1 MQERVRALLGFYES
15 GDQFAVDA
23 VDLLAPLVER
33 GAWDKAGHGISFL
46 RDTKT
51 KRPQDS
57 FAAAL
62 KNSGEKTSNPR
73 PAPDKRKLAMR
84 AAGGAGS

>member
-1 MQERVRALLGFYES
+1 MQERVRPLLGFDEG
-15 GDQFAVDA
+15 GDQGDRFAVA
-23 VDLLAPLVER
+23 LLAPLVER
-33 GAWDKAGHGISFL
+33 GALDKAGHGISFL

-62 KNSGEKTSNPR
+62 KNSGEKSV
-73 PAPDKRKLAMR
+73 
-84 AAGGAGS
+84 